1 MEFSPGIVDG
11 CFILI
16 DKVGKA
22 AMPLASIV
30 PAFPKIGSVRS
41 EHVLRTSQEMGWLCA
56 GESGEAKLTV
66 MGVRILEQSN
76 TRARFRRAL
85 LDYVERVNPSWVEQA
100 CYGRNKVVTFAPGAI
115 RQIIDECGLTT
126 GFDDV
131 TVAFW
136 DMLAAMARG
145 QRDDAF
151 TRIGREGERLSLTY
165 EERRTGVKPKWVAV
179 DSSSKGYDVLSV
191 ASREDLS
198 KCTIEVKASRQGL
211 GGRFHLTRNEWEV
224 ATRGNNHLFHLWD
237 LTTSPPRLAVIKLE
251 QMRQHMPSNS
261 GSGEWERVEVP
272 MKAFHEYF
280 AASI

>member
-16 DKVGKA
+16 KKVDKA
-22 AMPLASIV
+22 SMPLASIV

-41 EHVLRTSQEMGWLCA
+41 ELVLRTSQEMGWVAA

-66 MGVRILEQSN
+66 LGARILGQSD

-85 LDYVERVNPSWVEQA
+85 LDYVERENPSWIEQA
-100 CYGRNKVVTFAPGAI
+100 CFGRNKVVTFAPGAI
-115 RQIIDECGLTT
+115 RQMIDECGLTT
-126 GFDDV
+126 GFDDE

-151 TRIGREGERLSLTY
+151 TRIGREGERLSLSH

-211 GGRFHLTRNEWEV
+211 GGRFHLTRNEWDV
-224 ATRGNNHLFHLWD
+224 ATRGKNHLFHLWD
-237 LTTSPPRLAVIKLE
+237 LTASPPRLGVIAPE
-251 QMRQHMPSNS
+251 QMGQHMPLNA
-261 GSGEWERVEVP
+261 GSGEWESVEVP
-272 MKAFHEYF
+272 MSAFVADF
-280 AASI
+280 A